1 MIRMNPM
8 SKLLFTRIGIA
19 VLAATIA
26 LTSVSCSG
34 AAGSN
39 PNPKPLKPAP
49 TTKPIAAKP
58 KIMVNPKLI
67 EANTRFSFKLFSK
80 ILQQA
85 GKKNVFVSPSS
96 VAIALSMVH
105 NGAQG
110 ETQQAI
116 AKALEMQGMSL
127 SEINQAN
134 ASLKTSLE
142 SSDPKVQLT
151 IANSLWARKG
161 VEFKP
166 EFIQRNRTFYAAEV
180 ESLDFADPSTLGQI
194 NGWVKKN
201 TQGKITEI
209 VDRIRPDQVMF
220 LINAIYFKGKW
231 MNEFDK
237 GQTTDQAFTLANG
250 RQKQHPLMSQ
260 KGDYRYY
267 ETQRFQAISLP
278 YGEGRT
284 SLYVFLPKSNSSLS
298 EFQKTLTA
306 ENWQTWM
313 KTFSKREGSIQLPRF
328 KMDYEIELKKSLSAL
343 GMGIA
348 FDPSNADFSNL
359 STTSTRIDEV
369 KHKTFVEVN
378 EEGTEAAAV
387 TSIGIRAT
395 SAQVTVAPFSMVVNR
410 PFFCAIRDNKT
421 GEILFM
427 GSINDPT

>member
-1 MIRMNPM
+1 M
-8 SKLLFTRIGIA
+8 SKFLFARISIA
-19 VLAATIA
+19 LLAAIVT

-34 AAGSN
+34 AASSN
-39 PNPKPLKPAP
+39 LNPKPSQT
-49 TTKPIAAKP
+49 TTKPAAL
-58 KIMVNPKLI
+58 KIVVNSKLV
-67 EANTRFSFKLFSK
+67 EANTRFSFKLFSE
-80 ILQQA
+80 ILKQD

-96 VAIALSMVH
+96 VAIALSMAY
-105 NGAQG
+105 NGAKG

-127 SEINQAN
+127 SDINQSNAN
-134 ASLKTSLE
+134 LKTSLE
-142 SSDPKVQLT
+142 SSDPAVQLT

-161 VEFKP
+161 VDFKP
-166 EFIQRNRTFYAAEV
+166 EFIQRNQAFYAAEV
-180 ESLDFADPSTLGQI
+180 TSLDFADPSAPTQI

-201 TQGKITEI
+201 TQGKIREI
-209 VDRIRPDQVMF
+209 VDDIDADQVMF

-237 GQTTDQAFTLANG
+237 SQTADQPFTLADG
-250 RQKQHPLMSQ
+250 RQKQHPMMSQ
-260 KGDYRYY
+260 RGDYRYT
-267 ETQRFQAISLP
+267 ENQQFQAVSLP
-278 YGEGRT
+278 YGKGRT
-284 SLYVFLPKSNSSLS
+284 SLYVFLPKPNSNLAD
-298 EFQKTLTA
+298 FQKTLTA

-328 KMDYEIELKKSLSAL
+328 KMEYEIQLKKSLSAL

-348 FDPSNADFSNL
+348 FDPLKADFSNL
-359 STTSTRIDEV
+359 SETSTRIDEV

-395 SAQVTVAPFSMVVNR
+395 SAQMEVAPFSMTVDR

-427 GSINDPT
+427 GEIVNPA

>member
-1 MIRMNPM
+1 MRMNPM
-8 SKLLFTRIGIA
+8 SKRLFTRIGIA
-19 VLAATIA
+19 VLAATIT

-39 PNPKPLKPAP
+39 LNPKPLKPTP

-67 EANTRFSFKLFSK
+67 AANTRFSFKLFSEVLK
-80 ILQQA
+80 QD
-85 GKKNVFVSPSS
+85 GTKNVFVSPSS
-96 VAIALSMVH
+96 VAIALSMIH
-105 NGAQG
+105 NGAKG

-116 AKALEMQGMSL
+116 VKALEMQGMSL

-134 ASLKTSLE
+134 ASLKTILE

-151 IANSLWARKG
+151 IANSLWAKKG
-161 VEFKP
+161 VDFEP
-166 EFIQRNRTFYAAEV
+166 EFIQRNQKFYAAEV
-180 ESLDFADPSTLGQI
+180 KSLDFADPSTLGQI

-201 TQGKITEI
+201 TQGKISEI
-209 VDRIRPDQVMF
+209 VDRIHPDQVMF

-237 GQTTDQAFTLANG
+237 SQTTAQPFTLANG
-250 RQKQHPLMSQ
+250 RQKQHPMMTQ
-260 KGDYRYY
+260 KDEYRYY

-348 FDPSNADFSNL
+348 FDPSKADFSNL
-359 STTSTRIDEV
+359 SSVSTRIDEV

>member
-1 MIRMNPM
+1 MRMNPM

-19 VLAATIA
+19 VLAATIT

-39 PNPKPLKPAP
+39 LNPKPLKPTP

-67 EANTRFSFKLFSK
+67 AANTRFSFKLFSEVLK
-80 ILQQA
+80 QD
-85 GKKNVFVSPSS
+85 GTKNVFVSPSS
-96 VAIALSMVH
+96 VAIALSMIH
-105 NGAQG
+105 NGAKG

-116 AKALEMQGMSL
+116 VKALEMQGMSL

-134 ASLKTSLE
+134 ASLKTILE

-151 IANSLWARKG
+151 IANSLWAKKG
-161 VEFKP
+161 VDFEP
-166 EFIQRNRTFYAAEV
+166 EFIQRNQKFYAAEV
-180 ESLDFADPSTLGQI
+180 KSLDFADPSTLGQI

-201 TQGKITEI
+201 TQGKISEI
-209 VDRIRPDQVMF
+209 VDRIHPDQVMF

-237 GQTTDQAFTLANG
+237 SQTTAQPFTLANG
-250 RQKQHPLMSQ
+250 RQKQHPMMTQ
-260 KGDYRYY
+260 KDEYRYY

-328 KMDYEIELKKSLSAL
+328 KVDYEIELKKSLSAL

-348 FDPSNADFSNL
+348 FDPSKADFSNL
-359 STTSTRIDEV
+359 SSVSTRIDEV

>member
-1 MIRMNPM
+1 M
-8 SKLLFTRIGIA
+8 SKLLLTRISIA
-19 VLAATIA
+19 VLAAIVT
-26 LTSVSCSG
+26 LTSVSCST
-34 AAGSN
+34 AANSN
-39 PNPKPLKPAP
+39 LSPKPIDP
-49 TTKPIAAKP
+49 TTKLIAAKP
-58 KIMVNPKLI
+58 KIVVNPKLV
-67 EANTRFSFKLFSK
+67 EANTRFSFKLFSE
-80 ILQQA
+80 ILKQD

-96 VAIALSMVH
+96 VAIAISMIH
-105 NGAQG
+105 NGAKG

-116 AKALEMQGMSL
+116 AKALEMQDMSL

-142 SSDPKVQLT
+142 SSDPNVQLT

-161 VEFKP
+161 VDFKP
-166 EFIQRNRTFYAAEV
+166 EFIQRNQKFYAAEV
-180 ESLDFADPSTLGQI
+180 KSLDFADPSAPGQI

-201 TQGKITEI
+201 TQGKISEI
-209 VDRIRPDQVMF
+209 VDRIDADQVMF

-237 GQTTDQAFTLANG
+237 SQTTNQPFTLADG
-250 RQKQHPLMSQ
+250 RQKQHPMMSQ
-260 KGDYRYY
+260 TGEYRYS
-267 ETQRFQAISLP
+267 ETQQFQAVSLP
-278 YGEGRT
+278 YGKGRT
-284 SLYVFLPKSNSSLS
+284 SLYVFLPKSNSNLA

-313 KTFSKREGSIQLPRF
+313 KTFGKREGSIKLPRF

-348 FDPSNADFSNL
+348 FDPSKADFSNL

-387 TSIGIRAT
+387 TSVGIRAT
-395 SAQVTVAPFSMVVNR
+395 SARVDAMPFSMTVDR

-421 GEILFM
+421 GTILFM
-427 GSINDPT
+427 GAINDPT

>member
-1 MIRMNPM
+1 M
-8 SKLLFTRIGIA
+8 SKFLFTRISIA
-19 VLAATIA
+19 VLAAIVT

-34 AAGSN
+34 AASSN
-39 PNPKPLKPAP
+39 LNPKPSQTP
-49 TTKPIAAKP
+49 TTKPVTP
-58 KIMVNPKLI
+58 KLVVNPKLV
-67 EANTRFSFKLFSK
+67 EANTRFSFKLFSE
-80 ILQQA
+80 ILKQDD
-85 GKKNVFVSPSS
+85 KKNVFVSPSS
-96 VAIALSMVH
+96 VAIALSMTY
-105 NGAQG
+105 NGAKG

-127 SEINQAN
+127 SDINQSNAN
-134 ASLKTSLE
+134 LKTSLE
-142 SSDPKVQLT
+142 SGDPSVQLT

-161 VEFKP
+161 VDFKP
-166 EFIQRNRTFYAAEV
+166 EFIQQNQAFYAAEV
-180 ESLDFADPSTLGQI
+180 KSLDFADPSAPDQI

-201 TQGKITEI
+201 TQGKISEI
-209 VDRIRPDQVMF
+209 VDRIDADQVMF

-237 GQTTDQAFTLANG
+237 SQTTDQPFTLADG
-250 RQKQHPLMSQ
+250 RQEQRPMMSQ
-260 KGDYRYY
+260 RGDYRYI
-267 ETQRFQAISLP
+267 ENQQFQAVSLP
-278 YGEGRT
+278 YGKGRT
-284 SLYVFLPKSNSSLS
+284 SLYVFLPKPNSNLA
-298 EFQKTLTA
+298 EFQKMLTA

-313 KTFSKREGSIQLPRF
+313 KTFGKREGSIQLPRF
-328 KMDYEIELKKSLSAL
+328 KMEYETQLRKSLSAM

-348 FDPSNADFSNL
+348 FDPSKADFSNL

-395 SAQVTVAPFSMVVNR
+395 SAQTDVAPFSMTVDR

-427 GSINDPT
+427 GAIVDPT